1 MWRVQGGS
9 YVSVRQKT
17 PDLFADTIVYSI
29 EEEVSQSHVMP
40 KTPSQ
45 DVAEITALFRALSR
59 QEAQAQVCVC
69 DMTQSYV

>member
-9 YVSVRQKT
+9 YVSVRKKT
-17 PDLFADTIVYSI
+17 PDLFVDTIVYSI

-40 KTPSQ
+40 ETASQ
-45 DVAEITALFRALSR
+45 NVAEITALFRALSQ
-59 QEAQAQVCVC
+59 QEAQAEVCVC